1 MSEINNNDFFNQL
14 RKLREDKLNKEIIK
28 KDKLKEDEWWENY
41 KNNIPLAP
49 KT

>member
-28 KDKLKEDEWWENY
+28 KDKLKEDEWWEN
-41 KNNIPLAP
+41 NIPLAP